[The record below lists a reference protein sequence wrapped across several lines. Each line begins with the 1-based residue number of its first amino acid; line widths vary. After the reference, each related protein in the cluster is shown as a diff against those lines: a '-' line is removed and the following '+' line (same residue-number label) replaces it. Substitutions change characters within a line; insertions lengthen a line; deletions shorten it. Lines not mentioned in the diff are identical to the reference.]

1 MGRTYP
7 SEQSVC
13 IGAWPDLHMTA
24 SQLHRVGQMLLG
36 MSADVSG
43 PLVGVYG
50 EKGIAA
56 ITESMG
62 GDYGL
67 LPVGIT
73 HATQLF
79 VII

>member
-1 MGRTYP
+1 MHRSLARSPRG
-7 SEQSVC
+7 
-13 IGAWPDLHMTA
+13 DTA

-79 VII
+79 VFI